1 MAARPFS
8 TFTATTA
15 SGRTYTQ
22 DINDL
27 PEGTVIYV
35 HPEEGTPYEYR
46 LQRDINAHLAW
57 FAYRDGKTVN
67 PNFVSDGATI
77 VRYALQR
84 PKRAT
89 ITIPTS
95 INAGSTG
102 NKNNT
107 STTNNASKKEEN
119 TMNNQ
124 NNGIDAA
131 ISIAD
136 ELLAALARKE
146 AHHALADYASKTA
159 ERATKKARAIHYNIR
174 TAAPKTD
181 APRSTATTGTEE
193 HPTTRRN
200 AGAPGNQGTSSQ
212 AANQGRNRDNQAG
225 NNGTPEVPTI
235 ARVYNATTGKWE
247 NVDIHKLPAG
257 TVLHS
262 GTSSYYRTSDHILTH
277 RVGPWVSDIG
287 STITS
292 ANLAAQIRLQYKG
305 DNAYYTAITPTAM
318 NTLSQ

>member
-1 MAARPFS
+1 MAARPFR
-8 TFTATTA
+8 TFTATTT

-22 DINDL
+22 DIDEL

-46 LQRDINAHLAW
+46 LQRDINNRLAW

-67 PNFVSDGATI
+67 PNFGSDGATI

-89 ITIPTS
+89 VTVPTS

-107 STTNNASKKEEN
+107 STTNNANKKEEN

-124 NNGIDAA
+124 NNGIDSA

-159 ERATKKARAIHYNIR
+159 ERATKKARALHDNAR
-174 TAAPKTD
+174 AAAATRV
-181 APRSTATTGTEE
+181 APRSAATTGTGE

-212 AANQGRNRDNQAG
+212 AANQGRNRDNQSG
-225 NNGTPEVPTI
+225 NNDTPTT
-235 ARVYNATTGKWE
+235 ARIYNATSGEWE
-247 NVDIHKLPAG
+247 NTDIHKLPAG

-262 GTSSYYRTSDHILTH
+262 SISNYYRTSDHLHTH
-277 RVGPWVSDIG
+277 RVGPWVSDSG
-287 STITS
+287 LTITS
-292 ANLAAQIRLQYKG
+292 SDLAAQIRRQWEG
-305 DNAYYTAITPTAM
+305 NNAYYTAITPTAM

>member
-1 MAARPFS
+1 MAARPFR
-8 TFTATTA
+8 TFTATTT

-22 DINDL
+22 DIDEL

-46 LQRDINAHLAW
+46 LQSDINNRLAW

-67 PNFVSDGATI
+67 PNFGSDGATI

-89 ITIPTS
+89 VTVPTS
-95 INAGSTG
+95 INAGTV
-102 NKNNT
+102 NNMG
-107 STTNNASKKEEN
+107 KKEEN

-124 NNGIDAA
+124 NNGIDSA

-146 AHHALADYASKTA
+146 AHHALADYAAKTA
-159 ERATKKARAIHYNIR
+159 ERATKKARALHDNAR
-174 TAAPKTD
+174 AAAATRV
-181 APRSTATTGTEE
+181 APRSAATTGTEE
-193 HPTTRRN
+193 RPAARRN
-200 AGAPGNQGTSSQ
+200 AGAPGNRDTNSQ
-212 AANQGRNRDNQAG
+212 AVNQGRNRDNQAG
-225 NNGTPEVPTI
+225 NNGTPTT
-235 ARVYNATTGKWE
+235 ARVYNATTGEWE
-247 NVDIHKLPAG
+247 NTDIHKLPAG

-262 GTSSYYRTSDHILTH
+262 SISNYYRTSDHLHTH
-277 RVGPWVSDIG
+277 RVGPWVSDSG
-287 STITS
+287 LTITS
-292 ANLAAQIRLQYKG
+292 SDLAAQIRRQWEG
-305 DNAYYTAITPTAM
+305 NNAYYTAITPTAM

>member
-1 MAARPFS
+1 MAARPFR
-8 TFTATTA
+8 TFTATTT

-22 DINDL
+22 DIDEL
-27 PEGTVIYV
+27 PESTVIYV

-46 LQRDINAHLAW
+46 LQRDINNRLAW

-67 PNFVSDGATI
+67 PNFGSDGATI

-89 ITIPTS
+89 VTTPTG
-95 INAGSTG
+95 INGGTV
-102 NKNNT
+102 NN
-107 STTNNASKKEEN
+107 NMGKKEEN
-119 TMNNQ
+119 TMNNK
-124 NNGIDAA
+124 NNGAGAA
-131 ISIAD
+131 PSIAD

-146 AHHALADYASKTA
+146 AHHALADYAAKTA
-159 ERATKKARAIHYNIR
+159 ARATKKARAIHYNIR
-174 TAAPKTD
+174 TATPTAD
-181 APRSTATTGTEE
+181 ASRSAAATGTEE
-193 HPTTRRN
+193 RPATRRN
-200 AGAPGNQGTSSQ
+200 AGAPGNRDTNSQ
-212 AANQGRNRDNQAG
+212 AVNRGSNRDNQSG
-225 NNGTPEVPTI
+225 INDTPTT

-262 GTSSYYRTSDHILTH
+262 SISNYYRTSDHILTH

>member
-1 MAARPFS
+1 MAARPFR
-8 TFTATTA
+8 TFTATTT

-22 DINDL
+22 DIDEL

-46 LQRDINAHLAW
+46 LQRDINNRLAW

-67 PNFVSDGATI
+67 PNFGSDGATI

-89 ITIPTS
+89 VTTPTV
-95 INAGSTG
+95 INGGTV
-102 NKNNT
+102 NN
-107 STTNNASKKEEN
+107 NMGKKEEN
-119 TMNNQ
+119 TINNK
-124 NNGIDAA
+124 NNGIDSAP
-131 ISIAD
+131 SIAD

-146 AHHALADYASKTA
+146 THHALADYAAKTA
-159 ERATKKARAIHYNIR
+159 ARATKKARAIHYNIR
-174 TAAPKTD
+174 TATPTAD
-181 APRSTATTGTEE
+181 APRSAATTGTEE
-193 HPTTRRN
+193 HPAARRN
-200 AGAPGNQGTSSQ
+200 VGAPGNRDTNSQ
-212 AANQGRNRDNQAG
+212 AANQGRNRDNQSG
-225 NNGTPEVPTI
+225 NNDTPTT
-235 ARVYNATTGKWE
+235 ARIYNATTGKWE

>member
-35 HPEEGTPYEYR
+35 YPEEGTPYEYR
-46 LQRDINAHLAW
+46 LQRDINNRLAW

-67 PNFVSDGATI
+67 PNFGSDGATI

-89 ITIPTS
+89 VTVPTG
-95 INAGSTG
+95 INAGTV
-102 NKNNT
+102 NNMG
-107 STTNNASKKEEN
+107 KKEEN

-124 NNGIDAA
+124 NNGIDSA

-136 ELLAALARKE
+136 ALLAALARKE
-146 AHHALADYASKTA
+146 AHHALADYAAKTA
-159 ERATKKARAIHYNIR
+159 ERATKKAREIHYNIR

-181 APRSTATTGTEE
+181 APRTEE
-193 HPTTRRN
+193 NTTTRR
-200 AGAPGNQGTSSQ
+200 G
-212 AANQGRNRDNQAG
+212 AG
-225 NNGTPEVPTI
+225 NTRQPGHQQPGRQPGTQPRQPG
-235 ARVYNATTGKWE
+235 R
-247 NVDIHKLPAG
+247 
-257 TVLHS
+257 
-262 GTSSYYRTSDHILTH
+262 
-277 RVGPWVSDIG
+277 
-287 STITS
+287 
-292 ANLAAQIRLQYKG
+292 
-305 DNAYYTAITPTAM
+305 
-318 NTLSQ
+318 

>member
-35 HPEEGTPYEYR
+35 YPEEGTPYEYR
-46 LQRDINAHLAW
+46 LQRDINNRLAW

-67 PNFVSDGATI
+67 PNFGSDGATI

-89 ITIPTS
+89 VTVPTG
-95 INAGSTG
+95 INAGTV
-102 NKNNT
+102 NNMG
-107 STTNNASKKEEN
+107 KKEEN

-124 NNGIDAA
+124 NNGIDSA

-146 AHHALADYASKTA
+146 AHHALADYAAKTA
-159 ERATKKARAIHYNIR
+159 ERATKKAREIHYNIR

-181 APRSTATTGTEE
+181 APRTEE
-193 HPTTRRN
+193 NTTTRRG
-200 AGAPGNQGTSSQ
+200 AGTPGNQGTSSQ

-247 NVDIHKLPAG
+247 NTDIHKLPAG

-262 GTSSYYRTSDHILTH
+262 SISNYYRTSDHLHAH
-277 RVGPWVSDIG
+277 RVGPWVSDSG
-287 STITS
+287 LTITS
-292 ANLAAQIRLQYKG
+292 SDLAAQIRRQWEG
-305 DNAYYTAITPTAM
+305 NNAYYTAITPTAM

>member
-1 MAARPFS
+1 MAARPFR
-8 TFTATTA
+8 TFTATTT

-22 DINDL
+22 DIDEL

-46 LQRDINAHLAW
+46 LQRDINNRLAW
-57 FAYRDGKTVN
+57 FAYRYGKTVN
-67 PNFVSDGATI
+67 PNFGSDGATI

-89 ITIPTS
+89 VTTPTG
-95 INAGSTG
+95 INGGTV
-102 NKNNT
+102 NNMG
-107 STTNNASKKEEN
+107 KKEEN
-119 TMNNQ
+119 TMNNK
-124 NNGIDAA
+124 NNGIDSAP
-131 ISIAD
+131 SIAD

-146 AHHALADYASKTA
+146 THHALADYAAKTA
-159 ERATKKARAIHYNIR
+159 ARATEKARTIHHNIR
-174 TAAPKTD
+174 TATPTAD
-181 APRSTATTGTEE
+181 APRSAATTGTEE
-193 HPTTRRN
+193 YPTARRN
-200 AGAPGNQGTSSQ
+200 AGAPGNRDTNSQ
-212 AANQGRNRDNQAG
+212 AANQGRNRDNQSG
-225 NNGTPEVPTI
+225 NNDTPTT
-235 ARVYNATTGKWE
+235 ARVYNATSGEWE

-262 GTSSYYRTSDHILTH
+262 SISNYYRTSDHILTH

-292 ANLAAQIRLQYKG
+292 SNLAAQIRLQYKG